1 MKRLS
6 WKRRSII
13 HGSGS
18 RIVVSVFVTG
28 KAQAPWA
35 QLLERN
41 LSSAAELRIR
51 VRVIE
56 NLSGAMA
63 IAIGAVHY
71 QQ

>member
-1 MKRLS
+1 M
-6 WKRRSII
+6 I
-13 HGSGS
+13 
-18 RIVVSVFVTG
+18 SVFVTG

-41 LSSAAELRIR
+41 CHKGPYFAAELR

-56 NLSGAMA
+56 DLSGATA

-71 QQ
+71 